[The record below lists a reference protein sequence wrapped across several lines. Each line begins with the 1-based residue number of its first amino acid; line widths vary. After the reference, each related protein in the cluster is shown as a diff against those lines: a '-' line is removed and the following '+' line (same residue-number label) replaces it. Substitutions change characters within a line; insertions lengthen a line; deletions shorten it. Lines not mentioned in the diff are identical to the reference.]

1 MTCATP
7 DLRWREN
14 ELLSPVVGGRVFMG
28 DDPED
33 SEGLHDFRVPAG
45 EDPLALPPRIWHV
58 FSFGGA
64 EAPGDEYL
72 GYRGTPEQ
80 VGMRAGRLW
89 NCCGNC

>member
-1 MTCATP
+1 
-7 DLRWREN
+7 
-14 ELLSPVVGGRVFMG
+14 MG

-64 EAPGDEYL
+64 EAPGDEYA
-72 GYRGTPEQ
+72 R
-80 VGMRAGRLW
+80 RASVELLW
-89 NCCGNC
+89 KLLIDLFRRSLCNHATQNRTAQTLMPTSLISK